1 MENNEQALSIGQYL
15 ASVREKKELKLEDIS
30 LATRIK
36 VRLLKKIENDLFDDM
51 GGIGYAK
58 AMILTYSK
66 ALGISE
72 DQINELLQS
81 QFSPTI
87 QYVPH
92 DYETQPK
99 KFLVP
104 TKVFSVMLL
113 IIVVALLS
121 YLVVNLYKDGVL
133 TWPPFKK
140 VDTEMQIEP
149 KDKIDADVED
159 ETTRK
164 IPKVEKSDQMVL
176 MENPEDNKAKVVD
189 DSTDH
194 LDELLFKSRKNP
206 YNYDQ

>member
-1 MENNEQALSIGQYL
+1 MENNEQLLSIGQYL
-15 ASVREKKELKLEDIS
+15 SSAREKRGLKLEEIS
-30 LATRIK
+30 ATTKIK

-72 DQINELLQS
+72 DQINELLQK
-81 QFSPTI
+81 QFTSNM

-92 DYETQPK
+92 NYDAQPR

-104 TKVFSVMLL
+104 TKIFSVMLL
-113 IIVVALLS
+113 IVVVAILS

-140 VDTEMQIEP
+140 VDTEIQIKP
-149 KDKIDADVED
+149 KKTKDTTK
-159 ETTRK
+159 ETTRI
-164 IPKVEKSDQMVL
+164 IPEVVEEDQMILV
-176 MENPEDNKAKVVD
+176 EEPEDKNALAVD

-194 LDELLFKSRKNP
+194 LDELLFKNKKNP